1 LQIIFNLK
9 KVFYYSVEKY
19 TLVVC
24 PSTLGTLEKRKLTD
38 MIESFGGQISRNW
51 SEECTHLCMNSV
63 TVTEKVN
70 LLYLPN

>member
-1 LQIIFNLK
+1 MHQYL
-9 KVFYYSVEKY
+9 FYYSVEEY

-24 PSTLGTLEKRKLTD
+24 PSTLKTYEKDELKN
-38 MIESFGGQISRNW
+38 MITSFGGRVERNW

-70 LLYLPN
+70 YAC